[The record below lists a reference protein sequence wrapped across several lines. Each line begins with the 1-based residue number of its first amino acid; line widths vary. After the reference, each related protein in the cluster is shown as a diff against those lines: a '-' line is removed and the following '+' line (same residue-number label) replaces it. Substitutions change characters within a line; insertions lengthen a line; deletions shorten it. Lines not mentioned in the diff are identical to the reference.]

1 MESTVLSFFF
11 ILGTTKTLNNI
22 FSKIKKKGHTG
33 HFLSSSLVKKEYTR
47 ARGACASLRETQR
60 ERERDSMVVLEN
72 QREVRSVITRNQNG
86 AIVGAKDVREKFGD
100 VFATEIGP
108 IVSALVSNDDGE
120 KKKKKNTK
128 ELESLKNAIA
138 RDGGKLVADA
148 KAYEMALNDL
158 ERGYAG
164 VANEAYPF
172 EEKMRDLMKR
182 NRATAKE
189 EVKMVEEKFEKMVA
203 NARGEDNGEGFI
215 ITDEH
220 GNATTGDIGGSI
232 LNTKCPLTGIEL
244 KDLQEPVEDAVGIV
258 YEKAQVLTFLGRE
271 GRKKCPEALRNHVVT
286 KEELKVSEKVMRMKR
301 MGQRTRETKVDEN
314 LCSP

>member
-1 MESTVLSFFF
+1 MALA
-11 ILGTTKTLNNI
+11 LLYYATK
-22 FSKIKKKGHTG
+22 
-33 HFLSSSLVKKEYTR
+33 
-47 ARGACASLRETQR
+47 QR
-60 ERERDSMVVLEN
+60 EREDSIMVVLEN

-108 IVSALVSNDDGE
+108 IVSALVQQSSKKE
-120 KKKKKNTK
+120 EEAKKKK

-220 GNATTGDIGGSI
+220 GNATTGGIGGSI

-258 YEKAQVLTFLGRE
+258 YEKAQMLTFLGRE

>member
-1 MESTVLSFFF
+1 
-11 ILGTTKTLNNI
+11 
-22 FSKIKKKGHTG
+22 
-33 HFLSSSLVKKEYTR
+33 
-47 ARGACASLRETQR
+47 
-60 ERERDSMVVLEN
+60 MVVLEN
-72 QREVRSVITRNQNG
+72 QREVRAVITRNQNG

-108 IVSALVSNDDGE
+108 IVSALVQQSSSSSSNATHHRGDE
-120 KKKKKNTK
+120 KKKKNLKEEEAKKKK

-172 EEKMRDLMKR
+172 EAKMRDLMKR
-182 NRATAKE
+182 NRAVAKE
-189 EVKMVEEKFEKMVA
+189 EVKMMEEKFEKMVA
-203 NARGEDNGEGFI
+203 NAKGEDNGEGFI

-220 GNATTGDIGGSI
+220 GNATTGGIDGSI

-301 MGQRTRETKVDEN
+301 MGHRTRERKVDEN

>member
-1 MESTVLSFFF
+1 
-11 ILGTTKTLNNI
+11 
-22 FSKIKKKGHTG
+22 
-33 HFLSSSLVKKEYTR
+33 
-47 ARGACASLRETQR
+47 
-60 ERERDSMVVLEN
+60 MVVLEN
-72 QREVRSVITRNQNG
+72 QREVRAVITRNQNG

-108 IVSALVSNDDGE
+108 IVSALIGAQE
-120 KKKKKNTK
+120 GKNK
-128 ELESLKNAIA
+128 EGELESLKNAIA

-172 EEKMRDLMKR
+172 EAKMRDLMKR
-182 NRATAKE
+182 NRAVAKE

-203 NARGEDNGEGFI
+203 NAKGEDNGEGFI

-220 GNATTGDIGGSI
+220 GNATTGGIDGSI

-301 MGQRTRETKVDEN
+301 IGHRTRETKVDEN

>member
-1 MESTVLSFFF
+1 
-11 ILGTTKTLNNI
+11 
-22 FSKIKKKGHTG
+22 
-33 HFLSSSLVKKEYTR
+33 
-47 ARGACASLRETQR
+47 
-60 ERERDSMVVLEN
+60 MVVLEN

-108 IVSALVSNDDGE
+108 IVSALVSNNDDGE
-120 KKKKKNTK
+120 KKKKKNTTK

-220 GNATTGDIGGSI
+220 GNATTGGIGGSI

>member
-1 MESTVLSFFF
+1 MALA
-11 ILGTTKTLNNI
+11 LLYARR
-22 FSKIKKKGHTG
+22 
-33 HFLSSSLVKKEYTR
+33 KE
-47 ARGACASLRETQR
+47 R
-60 ERERDSMVVLEN
+60 EREDSSMVVLEN

>member
-1 MESTVLSFFF
+1 MALA
-11 ILGTTKTLNNI
+11 LLYYPTK
-22 FSKIKKKGHTG
+22 
-33 HFLSSSLVKKEYTR
+33 
-47 ARGACASLRETQR
+47 QR

-220 GNATTGDIGGSI
+220 GNATTGGIGGSI

>member
-1 MESTVLSFFF
+1 MALA
-11 ILGTTKTLNNI
+11 LLYYATK
-22 FSKIKKKGHTG
+22 
-33 HFLSSSLVKKEYTR
+33 
-47 ARGACASLRETQR
+47 QR

-108 IVSALVSNDDGE
+108 IVSALVSSSNTTNGFE
-120 KKKKKNTK
+120 KKKNKKEEEAKKK

-220 GNATTGDIGGSI
+220 GNATTGGIGGSI